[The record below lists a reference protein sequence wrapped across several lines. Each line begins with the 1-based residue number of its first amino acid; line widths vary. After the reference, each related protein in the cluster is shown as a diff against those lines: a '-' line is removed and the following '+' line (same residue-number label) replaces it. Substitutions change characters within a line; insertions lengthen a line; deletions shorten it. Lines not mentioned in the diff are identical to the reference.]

1 MPGYAVCFQFPISSK
16 LLLPKPVQ
24 GGCALFSWK
33 RYKQG
38 FESAFSDVPDGE
50 YYQQSE
56 PPFQPGKYCVLEMV
70 LFDF

>member
-1 MPGYAVCFQFPISSK
+1 MLGYAFNFSK
-16 LLLPKPVQ
+16 LLLYLKPVK